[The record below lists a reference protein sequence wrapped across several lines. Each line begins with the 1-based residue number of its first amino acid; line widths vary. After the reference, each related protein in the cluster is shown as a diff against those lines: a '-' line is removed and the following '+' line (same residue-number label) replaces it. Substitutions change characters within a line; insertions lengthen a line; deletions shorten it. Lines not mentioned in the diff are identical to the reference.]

1 MSVTGFTAPGF
12 EHVRHVFES
21 RYAAGTEELGATCAV
36 YHAGEVRA
44 RVEIMW
50 RVIILP
56 SPPPTDCSYLSLSLP
71 LRPPPCQHLPLPI
84 IWHSRS
90 LSGLLTS
97 CLSCCLSLELPQLKV
112 SLCCGWRDDSQEV
125 AYTEDTL
132 ANVFSCTKGMAALSL
147 AVLVEQGLVSYD
159 DLVTKHWPEF
169 GAGGKGGCTVAQL
182 ASHQAGL
189 PVCREDV
196 SIKDFLVEGRIA
208 EKLAAQVRV
217 YACMLSVCCLVQ
229 DVSAVC
235 ACVYHG
241 IANC

>member
-1 MSVTGFTAPGF
+1 MP
-12 EHVRHVFES
+12 
-21 RYAAGTEELGATCAV
+21 L
-36 YHAGEVRA
+36 
-44 RVEIMW
+44 
-50 RVIILP
+50 ILP
-56 SPPPTDCSYLSLSLP
+56 LS
-71 LRPPPCQHLPLPI
+71 
-84 IWHSRS
+84 
-90 LSGLLTS
+90 
-97 CLSCCLSLELPQLKV
+97 LPQLKV

-217 YACMLSVCCLVQ
+217 CMFVCCCRYV
-229 DVSAVC
+229 VWC
-235 ACVYHG
+235 MPICCMRACVCVRVCVCVLLCY
-241 IANC
+241 NL

>member
-1 MSVTGFTAPGF
+1 MP
-12 EHVRHVFES
+12 
-21 RYAAGTEELGATCAV
+21 L
-36 YHAGEVRA
+36 
-44 RVEIMW
+44 M
-50 RVIILP
+50 
-56 SPPPTDCSYLSLSLP
+56 LP
-71 LRPPPCQHLPLPI
+71 L
-84 IWHSRS
+84 SR
-90 LSGLLTS
+90 TV
-97 CLSCCLSLELPQLKV
+97 PQLKV

-217 YACMLSVCCLVQ
+217 YACMLSVCCLVH